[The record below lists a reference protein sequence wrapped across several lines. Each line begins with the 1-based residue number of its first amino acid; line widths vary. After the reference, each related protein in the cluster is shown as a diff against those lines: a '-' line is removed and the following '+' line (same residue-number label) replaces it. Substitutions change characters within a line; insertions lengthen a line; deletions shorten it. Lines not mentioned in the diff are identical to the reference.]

1 MKLIDNFLNSIT
13 MYRLVLYFL
22 IVLAGVSLI
31 YSMFGVL
38 PFSFIELL
46 FSYTFLL
53 VVCYVANKVFA
64 YVYEAQVNTESFWI
78 TALILGLIINP
89 PKNLAE
95 VAVLGWAGTL
105 AMAAKYIFAI
115 GKKHIFNPVAIAVF
129 LTATFINGSATWWVG
144 SPSMLP
150 VVTIGSFLVI
160 RKIKRWDLVL
170 SFLGTSLLVIL
181 AAGLISGSDIWHH
194 LTNAILDLPLIFFA
208 GIMLTEPLTTPPTRN
223 LRIWYGA
230 IVGFLISP
238 QIHLGPLFTT
248 PEIAL
253 IIGNIYSYLVSPKYK
268 LILKLKEKI
277 RLSHDVYDF
286 VFTPEQ
292 PIKFIPG
299 QYMEWT
305 LEHPKA
311 DDRGNRR
318 YLSLSSSPTERD
330 IRIGVKFADPPSS
343 YKRSLFGMTPDQ
355 KIVASQLIG
364 DFTLPKDPAQ
374 KLVFIAGGIGITPFR
389 SMIKYLIDTNQK
401 RNITVFYVAKNPDDF
416 VYKDVLEEARTKLG
430 IKTIYQASSING
442 RLTPEEIA
450 KTLPDYRER
459 IYYLSGSHIMV
470 EGFEQV
476 LKNLGAPKN
485 QIITDYFPGFA

>member
-1 MKLIDNFLNSIT
+1 

-31 YSMFGVL
+31 YSAFGVL

-53 VVCYVANKVFA
+53 VVCYIANKVFA
-64 YVYEAQVNTESFWI
+64 YVYEAPVNTESFWI
-78 TALILGLIINP
+78 TGLILGLIINP

-105 AMAAKYIFAI
+105 AMASKYIFAI
-115 GKKHIFNPVAIAVF
+115 GKKHLFNPVAVSVF

-144 SPSMLP
+144 NASMLP
-150 VVTIGSFLVI
+150 VVAIGSFLII

-170 SFLGTSLLVIL
+170 SFLGIALGVTVVL
-181 AAGLISGSDIWHH
+181 GLFKGQDIWNL
-194 LTNAILDLPLIFFA
+194 LTKSILDLPLIFFA

-238 QIHLGPLFTT
+238 QIHLGSLFTT

-253 IIGNIYSYLVSPKYK
+253 IIGNIYSYFVSPKYK

-277 RLSHDVYDF
+277 KLSHDTYDF
-286 VFTPEQ
+286 IFTPEK
-292 PIKFIPG
+292 PISFISG

-305 LEHPKA
+305 LEHPKV

-318 YLSLSSSPTERD
+318 YLSFASSPTEPD

-343 YKRSLFGMTPDQ
+343 YKEVFSESL
-355 KIVASQLIG
+355 KIKKL
-364 DFTLPKDPAQ
+364 LP
-374 KLVFIAGGIGITPFR
+374 V
-389 SMIKYLIDTNQK
+389 N
-401 RNITVFYVAKNPDDF
+401 
-416 VYKDVLEEARTKLG
+416 
-430 IKTIYQASSING
+430 
-442 RLTPEEIA
+442 
-450 KTLPDYRER
+450 
-459 IYYLSGSHIMV
+459 LSVI
-470 EGFEQV
+470 
-476 LKNLGAPKN
+476 L
-485 QIITDYFPGFA
+485 